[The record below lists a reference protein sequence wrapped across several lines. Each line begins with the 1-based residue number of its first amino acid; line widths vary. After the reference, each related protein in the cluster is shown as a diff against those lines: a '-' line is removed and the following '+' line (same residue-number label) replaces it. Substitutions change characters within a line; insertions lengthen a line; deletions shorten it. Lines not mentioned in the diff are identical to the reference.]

1 MEPISRFGRWLRSLA
16 TGRQAGAAMRLDT
29 CPACGEGFVYP
40 VTWTEWG
47 SGEWLMLLRCGGC
60 GSARDVVAGNDAA
73 EAFDELLDEQ
83 MAVIRA
89 AADRLELEA
98 LEAQTESFVTALRLD
113 LVRADDFR

>member
-16 TGRQAGAAMRLDT
+16 TGGPADAATRLGT
-29 CPACGEGFVYP
+29 CPECGEGFVYP

-47 SGEWLMLLRCGGC
+47 PGEWLMLLRCGGC
-60 GSARDVVAGNDAA
+60 GSSRDLVAGNEAA
-73 EAFDELLDEQ
+73 EAFDLLLDEQ

-89 AADRLELEA
+89 AADRLERESLA
-98 LEAQTESFVTALRLD
+98 AQAESFVTALRLD